1 MTDRIDQRPTPRRS
15 ADADKDSGPAT
26 RGRHSADDGAPESL
40 LEQMGGISGMVF
52 SAVPVVVFVL
62 VNSIWSLKPAIWAS
76 LGAAV
81 VLLLV
86 QIVRKQSV
94 QPAISGLFGAG
105 IAAFIAWRTGSAKGY
120 FLFGVYTSLLYGG
133 ILLVSVLVRWPI
145 VGAVWNF
152 INGHGTKWRRDKLC
166 VRYYDVA
173 TLMLMLVFLARFV
186 VQKWLYD
193 SDQVGWLAAA
203 KIGMGA
209 PLWALALL
217 GAVWFIRKADKR
229 LEDVVE
235 DEESD
240 EEIEQRLREKY
251 AASVESDDE
260 PVRHT
265 STAAADFDRDP

>member
-1 MTDRIDQRPTPRRS
+1 MTDRIDERPSHRRQP
-15 ADADKDSGPAT
+15 GPVRA
-26 RGRHSADDGAPESL
+26 RRQAEAEDDEPQSL
-40 LEQMGGISGMVF
+40 LEQMGGVSGMVF

-62 VNSIWSLKPAIWAS
+62 VNSLATLTAAIWAS

-81 VLLLV
+81 LLLIV

-133 ILLVSVLVRWPI
+133 ILLASVVIRWPI
-145 VGAVWNF
+145 VGVAWNF
-152 INGHGTKWRRDKLC
+152 INGKGMRWHKDRVC

-173 TLMLMLVFLARFV
+173 TILLTLVFVARFV

-193 SDQVGWLAAA
+193 SNQVGWLAAA
-203 KIGMGA
+203 KIAMGA

-229 LEDVVE
+229 LDAITA
-235 DEESD
+235 DDESD
-240 EEIEQRLREKY
+240 EEIEERLREKY
-251 AASVESDDE
+251 AE
-260 PVRHT
+260 PEDATPR
-265 STAAADFDRDP
+265 SGTAAADFD